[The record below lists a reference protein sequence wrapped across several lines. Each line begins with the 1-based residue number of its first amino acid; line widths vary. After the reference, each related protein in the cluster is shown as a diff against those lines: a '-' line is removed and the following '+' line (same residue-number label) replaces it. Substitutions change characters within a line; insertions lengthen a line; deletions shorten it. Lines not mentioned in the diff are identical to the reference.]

1 VTLFEIESGSGQGVF
16 YMTDN
21 SNCWYN
27 YAFWI
32 NGMSL
37 GRYVSM
43 RLWSLSVIPL
53 SFSAEKSLGIGREK
67 CPDWLSLARLFLELN
82 DGLDFSLCLW
92 GISF

>member
-1 VTLFEIESGSGQGVF
+1 
-16 YMTDN
+16 
-21 SNCWYN
+21 
-27 YAFWI
+27 
-32 NGMSL
+32 
-37 GRYVSM
+37 M

-67 CPDWLSLARLFLELN
+67 CPDWLSLAKLFLELN